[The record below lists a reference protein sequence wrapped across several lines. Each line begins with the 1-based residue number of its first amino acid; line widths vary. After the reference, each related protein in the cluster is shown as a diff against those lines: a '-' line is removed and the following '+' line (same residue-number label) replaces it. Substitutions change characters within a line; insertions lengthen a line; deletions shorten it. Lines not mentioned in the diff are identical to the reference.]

1 MNSFVDLFF
10 SRPYAVLLALII
22 ILFFGTQAFIEMPK
36 EATPDVDIPVAYVS
50 VGYEGI
56 SPPDAEKLLAKPLEK
71 YLKTVAGL
79 DSMTSASTEGY
90 SSVTLEFDAGE
101 NIDLILDDV
110 REAVDKA
117 KSDLPD
123 EADEPKITEIN
134 ISMFP
139 VLTVALYGSIPE
151 KNLVYVARKL
161 RDQIESIPGVLEVSI
176 AGDRKEI
183 IEVLIDA
190 KSIES
195 YGLSPNNIIG
205 LVSSNSQ
212 LVTAGAMEQSGGR
225 LVLKVPA
232 VIEDLEELK
241 NMPIKVADNTTLKF
255 GDIASIRRVFS
266 DANGWSR
273 VNGESSVVLEV
284 KKRIGYNLL
293 EIVEGSK
300 KTINLFLE
308 NQDQDISAS
317 FLSDES
323 KNVKNILNELGNNV
337 IAAVAIVMVV
347 ILGTLGFRNAILV
360 GVAIPGSFLLG
371 IIVLNSLGITLN
383 IIVLFSL
390 ILVAGLLVDGV
401 IVTTEYADRRLSQGV
416 SKIQSYK
423 DGSSRMF
430 WPITS
435 STLTTLMV
443 FLPLLFWPG
452 IVGQFMKY
460 LPITMIF
467 VLLAS
472 LFMAIIFVPVIGSL
486 VGKNPEKRSFVK
498 STAPRFYRNILK
510 YAIKYPVIVM
520 MLIFLFIFSCFWKYS
535 NAGLGVSFFPE
546 IEPEQAQIQV
556 LSRGDL
562 SAIEKDNI
570 VKNTEYLLG
579 KPEGVRVVYAKSK
592 PADFNE
598 ARDSVGSVRT
608 VFSDWQDREPASEI
622 IKDMRKLFSNITGAR
637 INIEVPQEGPGG
649 GKPIKIE
656 VLGNNLNNVSLSI
669 DEIISR
675 MNIIEGFV
683 DISDSR
689 PLPGTEWMLVTDRE
703 TANENGVSVTAIGTM
718 IKMLTR
724 GVRLSDYRPDDTE
737 DELEILLRFK
747 KSQRNLDR
755 LEDLRIPN
763 NRGEYIPINVFTKL
777 EPKTKTGNIERKD
790 GVRFMN
796 ISADVEKGQLPAKL
810 IEKLKDSL
818 DKNPLKQ
825 DVLVEFGGED
835 EDIAETQQFLS
846 QSFGLSIL
854 LMIMIL
860 MIQFNSFWQTFVTMS
875 AIVLSI
881 GGVVLGLWLTGR
893 PFGVVMSGLGVIAL
907 AGIVVN
913 NNIVLID
920 TFNEIRR
927 KGYDAPAAAFRAGL
941 LRFRPVVLTAITT
954 ILGLLPMVF
963 ELTIKFVDRDILTG
977 APSSQ
982 WWTQL
987 SSTIAGGLAF
997 ATVLTLVATP
1007 ALLVFGNSM
1016 SKILSFK
1023 LNPFKFIPYLVSS
1036 FSKSS

>member
-1 MNSFVDLFF
+1 MNAFIDLFF

-22 ILFFGTQAFIEMPK
+22 ILFFGAQSYIEMPK

-71 YLKTVAGL
+71 HLKTIAGL
-79 DSMTSASTEGY
+79 DNMTSASTEGY

-139 VLTVALYGSIPE
+139 VLTAALYGPIPE
-151 KNLVYVARKL
+151 KNLVYIARKL
-161 RDQIESIPGVLEVSI
+161 RDEIESIPGVLDVDI

-183 IEVLIDA
+183 VEVIVDA
-190 KSIES
+190 KNIES
-195 YGLSPNNIIG
+195 YGLSPNTIIG
-205 LVSSNSQ
+205 LVTSNSQ

-232 VIEDLEELK
+232 VIESLDELI

-255 GDIASIRRVFS
+255 GDVASIRRVFS

-273 VNGESSVVLEV
+273 VDGEASVVLEV
-284 KKRIGYNLL
+284 KKRIGSNLL
-293 EIVEGSK
+293 EVVEETK
-300 KTINLFLE
+300 TTINNFIN
-308 NQDQDISAS
+308 NQDNEIKAS
-317 FLSDES
+317 YLSDDS
-323 KNVKNILNELGNNV
+323 KTVKNILSELGNNV

-360 GVAIPGSFLLG
+360 GVAVPGSFLLG

-416 SKIQSYK
+416 NKVQAYR
-423 DGSSRMF
+423 DGASRMF

-467 VLLAS
+467 VLIAS
-472 LFMAIIFVPVIGSL
+472 LFMAIIFVPVIGSI
-486 VGKNPEKRSFVK
+486 VGKNPNKNQIVR
-498 STAPRFYRNILK
+498 STAPRFYRSILK
-510 YAIKYPVIVM
+510 YSIKYPVIVM

-535 NAGLGVSFFPE
+535 NAGLGVSFFPD

-562 SAIEKDNI
+562 SAIERDTI
-570 VKNTEYLLG
+570 VQKTEALLG
-579 KPEGVRVVYAKSK
+579 KPEGVRVIYAKSK
-592 PADFNE
+592 PAEFNE
-598 ARDSVGSVRT
+598 ARDSIGSIRT
-608 VFSDWQDREPASEI
+608 VFSDWRSREPASEI
-622 IKDMRKLFSNITGAR
+622 IKNMRKLVSDSTGAK
-637 INIEVPQEGPGG
+637 INIQVQKEGPGG
-649 GKPIKIE
+649 DKPIKID
-656 VLGNNLNNVSLSI
+656 VLGNDLNLVSNSV
-669 DEIISR
+669 DEILAR
-675 MNIIEGFV
+675 MNKIGGFIDV
-683 DISDSR
+683 ADSR

-703 TANENGVSVTAIGTM
+703 AANEHGVSVSAIGTM

-747 KSQRNLDR
+747 KSQRNLNI
-755 LEDLRIPN
+755 LENLRIPSVT
-763 NRGEYIPINVFTKL
+763 GEYIPINVFAKL
-777 EPKTKTGNIERKD
+777 EPKTKTGNIERID

-796 ISADVEKGQLPAKL
+796 ITADVEKGLLPAKL
-810 IEKLKDSL
+810 IENLKSSL
-818 DKNPLKQ
+818 KTTPLNYE
-825 DVLVEFGGED
+825 VSVEFGGED
-835 EDIAETQQFLS
+835 EDIAETQAFLS
-846 QSFGLSIL
+846 KSFSLSIL

-875 AIVLSI
+875 AIILSI
-881 GGVVLGLWLTGR
+881 GGVLLGLWLTGR
-893 PFGVVMSGLGVIAL
+893 PFGIVMSGLGVIAL

-920 TFNEIRR
+920 TFNEIRK

-963 ELTIKFVDRDILTG
+963 ELTIKFLDRDILVG

-1007 ALLVFGNSM
+1007 ALLVFGNATYEVFSN
-1016 SKILSFK
+1016 K
-1023 LNPFKFIPYLVSS
+1023 LNPMKFFPRLISS
-1036 FSKSS
+1036 FLKTS